1 MASGTKFSF
10 PGTSAGAGQIA
21 LDRFAE
27 MMIDRMEQMKNSD
40 WKQGWIGGVNGYA
53 GLPQNVGGRNYSG
66 SNSFFLQLQT
76 AAKGYQLPVYL
87 TFKQAHN
94 LKAHVLKGEK
104 SFPVV
109 YWDMMVKDKD
119 GKKISSDE
127 YKAMSKEERKNLD
140 VIPFIKA
147 FPVYNVD
154 QTNLREV
161 QPERVQKLID
171 KFKVPELRDTQGMY
185 AHAALDRMIQQ
196 QSWLCPIQ
204 ADKRENGAYYSPS
217 RDIVVLPMKAQFN
230 TGTTPEEIY
239 RDGMEFYSTMLH
251 EMTHSTMTPE
261 RLNRE
266 MGGKFGD
273 SKYAKEELVAELTA
287 AMISHSM
294 GFDSKITD
302 NSAAYLDSWIGVL
315 KKEPKFRVSIMAD
328 VNKASDLILDHV
340 DTQRLAL
347 GEQPYLAKNDPWLP
361 PDPNEEIPFKNAA
374 IIKTRSGD
382 YAIRASYDGV
392 DLGLK
397 PIEKSTARTYFQL
410 TDMRDKEAFL
420 NMTARKQYY
429 SEIAGI
435 GKSMEKSKSLSI

>member
-1 MASGTKFSF
+1 MAFGTKYT
-10 PGTSAGAGQIA
+10 TSSNGNAGQVA

-27 MMIDRMEQMKNSD
+27 MMIERMEKMKESD
-40 WKQGWIGGVNGYA
+40 WKQGWIGGANGFA

-87 TFKQAHN
+87 TFNQAHN

-119 GKKISSDE
+119 GKKVSSDE
-127 YKAMSKEERKNLD
+127 YKAMTKEERKNLD

-185 AHAALDRMIQQ
+185 AHQALDRMIQE

-204 ADKRENGAYYSPS
+204 ADRRENGAYYSPS

-230 TGTTPEEIY
+230 TGNSPDEIY

-273 SKYAKEELVAELTA
+273 PKYAKEELVAELTA

-302 NSAAYLDSWIGVL
+302 NSAAYLDSWISVL
-315 KKEPKFRVSIMAD
+315 KKEPKFIVSIMAD

-340 DTQRLAL
+340 DKQRLAL
-347 GEQPYLAKNDPWLP
+347 GEQPYLAKNDPWQP
-361 PDPNEEIPFKNAA
+361 MDPNEEIPFKNAA

-392 DLGLK
+392 DLGMK
-397 PIEKSTARTYFQL
+397 PIEKSTARTFFQL

-420 NMTARKQYY
+420 NMTARKHYQ

>member
-1 MASGTKFSF
+1 MAFGTKYT
-10 PGTSAGAGQIA
+10 TSSNGNAGQVA

-27 MMIDRMEQMKNSD
+27 MMIERMEKMKESD
-40 WKQGWIGGVNGYA
+40 WKQGWIGGANGFA

-76 AAKGYQLPVYL
+76 AAKGYQIPVYL
-87 TFKQAHN
+87 TFNQAHN

-119 GKKISSDE
+119 GKKVSSDE
-127 YKAMSKEERKNLD
+127 YKAMTKEERKNLD

-185 AHAALDRMIQQ
+185 AHQALDRMIQQ

-230 TGTTPEEIY
+230 TGNSPDEIY

-273 SKYAKEELVAELTA
+273 PKYAKEELVAELTA

-302 NSAAYLDSWIGVL
+302 NSAAYLDSWISVL
-315 KKEPKFRVSIMAD
+315 KKEPKFIVSIMAD

-340 DTQRLAL
+340 DKQRLAL
-347 GEQPYLAKNDPWLP
+347 GEQPYLAKNDPWQP
-361 PDPNEEIPFKNAA
+361 MDPNEEIPFKNAA

-392 DLGLK
+392 DLGMK
-397 PIEKSTARTYFQL
+397 PIEKSTARTFFQL

-420 NMTARKQYY
+420 NMTARKHYQ

>member
-1 MASGTKFSF
+1 MAFGTKYT
-10 PGTSAGAGQIA
+10 TSSNGNAGQAA

-27 MMIDRMEQMKNSD
+27 MMIERMEKMKESD
-40 WKQGWIGGVNGYA
+40 WKQGWIGGANGFA

-87 TFKQAHN
+87 TFNQAHN

-119 GKKISSDE
+119 GKKVSSDE
-127 YKAMSKEERKNLD
+127 YKAMTKEERKNLD

-185 AHAALDRMIQQ
+185 AHQALDRMIQE

-204 ADKRENGAYYSPS
+204 ADRRENGAYYSPS

-230 TGTTPEEIY
+230 TSNSPDEIY

-273 SKYAKEELVAELTA
+273 PKYAKEELVAELTA

-302 NSAAYLDSWIGVL
+302 NSAAYLDSWISVL
-315 KKEPKFRVSIMAD
+315 KKEPKFIVSIMAD
-328 VNKASDLILDHV
+328 VNKASDLILEHV
-340 DTQRLAL
+340 DKQRLAL
-347 GEQPYLAKNDPWLP
+347 GEQPYLTKNDPWQPL
-361 PDPNEEIPFKNAA
+361 DPNEEIPFKNAA

-392 DLGLK
+392 DLGMK
-397 PIEKSTARTYFQL
+397 PIEKSTARTFFQL
-410 TDMRDKEAFL
+410 TDVRDKEAFL
-420 NMTARKQYY
+420 NMTARKHYQ

-435 GKSMEKSKSLSI
+435 GKAMEKSKSLSI